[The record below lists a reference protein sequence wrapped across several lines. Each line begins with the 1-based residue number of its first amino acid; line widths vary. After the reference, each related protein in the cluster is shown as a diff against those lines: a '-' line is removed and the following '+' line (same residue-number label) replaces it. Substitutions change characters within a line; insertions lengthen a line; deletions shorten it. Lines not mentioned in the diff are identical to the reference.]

1 MMQDVRTP
9 KSPNTPIPPNQ
20 GYSAQY
26 FNQLLNTLRLYF
38 SSLDNYFS
46 VLGGNTGGAIIKSPL
61 GVFHDTT
68 TQTAAAIN
76 TPYGIRVNTTDLTN
90 GVSVDGVDTSKLV
103 PSTSAVYNIQFSIQ
117 LNKTSGSSSHAW
129 VWIRVNGVDIP
140 ATATK
145 VSVQGSSAAVVA
157 AWNFVVPLVATDYV
171 QLMWAVDNTGVQL
184 VAEPATLFC
193 PSIPSVII
201 TMTIVSG
208 LYT

>member
-1 MMQDVRTP
+1 MQDIRTP

-38 SSLDNYFS
+38 SALDNYFS
-46 VLGGNTGGAIIKSPL
+46 ILGGSTGGAIIKSPL

-68 TQTAAAIN
+68 TQTAAVIN
-76 TPYGIRVNTTDLTN
+76 TPYGIKVNTTDLTN
-90 GVSVDGVDTSKLV
+90 GVSVDGTDTSRLI
-103 PSTSAVYNIQFSIQ
+103 PTTSAVYNIQFSVQ
-117 LNKTSGSSSHAW
+117 MNKSSGSASNAW
-129 VWIRVNGVDIP
+129 VWLRVNGIDIP

-145 VSVQGSSAAVVA
+145 VTVQGSSSALVA
-157 AWNFVVPLVATDYV
+157 AWNFVVPLETSDYA
-171 QLMWAVDNTGVQL
+171 QIMWAVDNTGIQL